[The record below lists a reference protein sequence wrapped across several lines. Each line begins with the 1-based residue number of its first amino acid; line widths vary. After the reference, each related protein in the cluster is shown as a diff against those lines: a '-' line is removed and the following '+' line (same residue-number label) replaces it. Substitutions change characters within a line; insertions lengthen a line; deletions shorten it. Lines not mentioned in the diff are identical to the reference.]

1 MAIIGL
7 RQRIQLAAILI
18 YFGIRLRGKANWRGA
33 WRLIRGEKFNGS

>member
-1 MAIIGL
+1 MAILGL

-33 WRLIRGEKFNGS
+33 WRLIIGRKLNGS